1 MRRLDERGIAVAR
14 TDRDGTISVRVPAGG
29 ATWERVMP

>member
-14 TDRDGTISVRVPAGG
+14 TDRDGTISIRVPAGG
-29 ATWERVMP
+29 TTWERVMP